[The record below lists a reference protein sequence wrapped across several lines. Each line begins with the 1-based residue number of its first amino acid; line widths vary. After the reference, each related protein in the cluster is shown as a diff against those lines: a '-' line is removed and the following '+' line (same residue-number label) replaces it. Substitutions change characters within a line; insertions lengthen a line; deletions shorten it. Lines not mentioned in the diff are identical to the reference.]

1 MKTATK
7 HAYASGD
14 LANVMGYG
22 HLGDGNLHL
31 NISATEYNDKVKYTS
46 IWNIPRC
53 PNDHSFTL
61 FLQLLGLIEPYVYEW
76 TSKHRGS
83 ISAEHGL
90 GVMKANEI
98 FYSKSAETVS

>member
-1 MKTATK
+1 
-7 HAYASGD
+7 
-14 LANVMGYG
+14 MGYG

-31 NISATEYNDKVKYTS
+31 NISASEYNDKASPNIDVKHLKMS
-46 IWNIPRC
+46 SKVINFL
-53 PNDHSFTL
+53 SL
-61 FLQLLGLIEPYVYEW
+61 FILQLLGLIEPYVYEW

-98 FYSKSAETVS
+98 FYSKSPETVS